1 MTKGVLLFANN
12 NEQVDY
18 VKQAI
23 FCAKRVK
30 KYTNLDV
37 TLVTDSSEQLEQYKF
52 YTKYIDKIITVPKAI
67 ESQQKKFFDGE
78 SYIYATW
85 KNFSRTTCYDITPY
99 DQTLVIDT
107 DFILGSSSILKCFDT
122 PHDFLIN
129 RYAFDL
135 NTTRDNTP
143 ELLVSNTSIPMYWAT
158 VFYFIKTE
166 RTKILFDLIGF
177 IKDNWS
183 FYSIIYNFISKKY
196 RNDFAFSIAMHILAN
211 HKTID
216 WPKVIPTLYMMTD
229 RDVLLD
235 INDTR
240 MSMLLQKDKDY
251 IPASIDGSDVHI
263 MNKFSLDRH
272 IDKDFANE

>member
-78 SYIYATW
+78 SYIYASW

-122 PHDFLIN
+122 PHDFPIN
-129 RYAFDL
+129 RYAFDP
-135 NTTRDNTP
+135 NTTRDNT
-143 ELLVSNTSIPMYWAT
+143 ELLVSNTSIHVLGYC
-158 VFYFIKTE
+158 
-166 RTKILFDLIGF
+166 ILFY
-177 IKDNWS
+177 KN
-183 FYSIIYNFISKKY
+183 
-196 RNDFAFSIAMHILAN
+196 RE
-211 HKTID
+211 
-216 WPKVIPTLYMMTD
+216 
-229 RDVLLD
+229 
-235 INDTR
+235 
-240 MSMLLQKDKDY
+240 
-251 IPASIDGSDVHI
+251 
-263 MNKFSLDRH
+263 NKN
-272 IDKDFANE
+272 IV

>member
-18 VKQAI
+18 IKQAI

-37 TLVTDSSEQLEQYKF
+37 TLVTDSSQHLEKYKF
-52 YTKYIDKIITVPKAI
+52 YTKYIDKIITTEASS
-67 ESQQKKFFDGE
+67 ETQQKKFYDGE
-78 SYIYATW
+78 SYIDATW
-85 KNFSRTTCYDITPY
+85 KNFSRASCFDITPY

-107 DFILGSSSILKCFDT
+107 DFILSSASVLNCFDSRY
-122 PHDFLIN
+122 DFMIN

-158 VFYFIKTE
+158 VFYFTKNYKTQ
-166 RTKILFDLIGF
+166 TLFNLIQF
-177 IKDNWS
+177 IRDNWS
-183 FYSIIYNFISKKY
+183 YYKLLYNIVSNTY
-196 RNDFAFSIAMHILAN
+196 RNDFAFSIAMHILSN
-211 HKTID
+211 HKTVA
-216 WPKVIPTLYMMTD
+216 WPKVMPTLYMITD
-229 RDVLLD
+229 RDTLLD
-235 INDTR
+235 INDDTF
-240 MSMLLQKDKDY
+240 SILLQDKRDV
-251 IPASIDGSDVHI
+251 IPASIKGSDIHV
-263 MNKFSLDRH
+263 MNKFSLDRY

>member
-135 NTTRDNTP
+135 IHRDKRQH
-143 ELLVSNTSIPMYWAT
+143 S
-158 VFYFIKTE
+158 
-166 RTKILFDLIGF
+166 RTLSKQYKYSYVLGYCILFY
-177 IKDNWS
+177 KN
-183 FYSIIYNFISKKY
+183 
-196 RNDFAFSIAMHILAN
+196 RE
-211 HKTID
+211 
-216 WPKVIPTLYMMTD
+216 
-229 RDVLLD
+229 
-235 INDTR
+235 
-240 MSMLLQKDKDY
+240 
-251 IPASIDGSDVHI
+251 
-263 MNKFSLDRH
+263 NKN
-272 IDKDFANE
+272 IV